1 METGND
7 APAHVEGRKHT
18 DMINAW
24 TTPEAV
30 EALTR
35 MDGLVDQTVKRYQL
49 IVARGTQA
57 DRVQMIVFTLEL
69 MVGLLDRYEI
79 DPKFRERVRA
89 HCERVK
95 LDTPRQIADQL
106 GRSLQWLQRFKI
118 VLAGLR

>member
-1 METGND
+1 
-7 APAHVEGRKHT
+7 
-18 DMINAW
+18 MINAW

-69 MVGLLDRYEI
+69 MVGLLDRYVI